1 MTIRC
6 IIIADAATTE
16 PGLQV
21 GPHLFFPV
29 MTSRVQRVWRVAR
42 CAALLSVV
50 SACGGTLPSGM
61 GTPRPVPTPAPA
73 APPPSTPTPA
83 EWRPTFSTTPATFRV
98 RLEVGLLRDSAGRR
112 EEAPVTTTG
121 RVMVRWPGGGAGR
134 VEGRVLE
141 LTVTGSDRIIDPTLS
156 ATTRVVAFAG
166 TVDSGAARL
175 AVVPALVNEC
185 DAPEVTALSLAREVV
200 LRWPSGA
207 VVPGSTWRDSVAT
220 FSCRGGVPIT
230 TRVRTRVMVRATSDL
245 DVLDVVRSSELELL
259 GELKQPWRAVRLRG
273 RGTGEHHVLV
283 SRTSGQIVRVDG
295 TTTTELVVTD
305 PTRGG
310 EQKVTQKVT
319 VMAEREPSSD

>member
-1 MTIRC
+1 MPQRQNPAYRSVPTF
-6 IIIADAATTE
+6 
-16 PGLQV
+16 
-21 GPHLFFPV
+21 FFPV
-29 MTSRVQRVWRVAR
+29 MTTRVQRVWRVVR

-61 GTPRPVPTPAPA
+61 GTPRPAPTPASA
-73 APPPSTPTPA
+73 TPPTSPSTPA
-83 EWRPTFSTTPATFRV
+83 EWRPNFSTTPATYRV

-121 RVMVRWPGGGAGR
+121 RVMMRWPGGGAGR
-134 VEGRVLE
+134 VEGRVSE
-141 LTVTGSDRIIDPTLS
+141 LTVTGSDRIIDPTS
-156 ATTRVVAFAG
+156 ASAPRAVAFAG

-175 AVVPALVNEC
+175 AVIPALVNEC

-200 LRWPSGA
+200 LRWPSGG

-230 TRVRTRVMVRATSDL
+230 TRVRTRFMVRTTSDL

-295 TTTTELVVTD
+295 TTSTELLVTD

-319 VMAEREPSSD
+319 VMVEREPSSN